1 MSLLLIE
8 DDLPLADGLAR
19 ALRGAGYAVEVAGT
33 AAEALAAISARR
45 PDLVILDLGLP
56 DLDGSEIV
64 RHLSARDDDVAVL
77 VLSARD
83 GLAERIRL
91 LDLGADDYLVKPA
104 AMAEFLAR
112 VRAALRRRR
121 DASGSSQLV
130 CGRLELDLEAR
141 RARVDGRAVDFNS
154 RDWTLAVFFCER
166 ANRVVSREELLKA
179 VFGAGEPVSENAV
192 EQVVSR
198 FRKRIAD
205 ADLNLRT
212 VRGIGYYLETR
223 DGT

>member
-1 MSLLLIE
+1 MPLLLIE

-19 ALRGAGYAVEVAGT
+19 ALRGAGYAVDVAVT
-33 AAEALAAISARR
+33 AAEALAVLACRS

-64 RHLSARDDDVAVL
+64 RHLAARGDDVPVL

-83 GLAERIRL
+83 GLDERIRL

-104 AMAEFLAR
+104 AMEEFLAR
-112 VRAALRRRR
+112 VRAGLRRRR

-130 CGRLELDLEAR
+130 CGRLQLDLEGM
-141 RARVDGRAVDFNS
+141 RAHVDGRAVDFNS
-154 RDWTLAVFFCER
+154 REWSLAVFFCER

-179 VFGAGEPVSENAV
+179 IFGAGEPVSENAV

-198 FRKRIAD
+198 FRKRLAD
-205 ADLNLRT
+205 AGLNLRT